1 MIRSARQVLST
12 YSRRTGMN
20 VFRVAVRIM
29 AAGSVLLGIAG
40 SAAHAAEN
48 TAGAA
53 LTADAAQ
60 ALSNAVFVV
69 DLAKGKSALW
79 TTAAGALAQAQ
90 DAAKKQDSAAVI
102 KHAATASEQAFL
114 GMAQLGYPLTVDH

>member
-1 MIRSARQVLST
+1 
-12 YSRRTGMN
+12 MN
-20 VFRVAVRIM
+20 VFRVAVRIV

-48 TAGAA
+48 AAGAA

-60 ALSNAVFVV
+60 ALANAVFVV
-69 DLAKGKSALW
+69 DLAKSKSALW

-102 KHAATASEQAFL
+102 KYAAVASEQAFL

>member
-1 MIRSARQVLST
+1 
-12 YSRRTGMN
+12 MN
-20 VFRVAVRIM
+20 VFRGAVRM
-29 AAGSVLLGIAG
+29 LAAGSMLLGVTG
-40 SAAHAAEN
+40 AHAAEN
-48 TAGAA
+48 AAGAA

-69 DLAKGKSALW
+69 DMAKSKRALW

-90 DAAKKQDSAAVI
+90 EAAKKQDSAAVI
-102 KHAATASEQAFL
+102 KHAAVASEQAFL

>member
-1 MIRSARQVLST
+1 
-12 YSRRTGMN
+12 MN
-20 VFRVAVRIM
+20 VFRVAVRIL
-29 AAGSVLLGIAG
+29 AAGSVLLGVAG
-40 SAAHAAEN
+40 PAAHAAEN
-48 TAGAA
+48 AAGAA

-60 ALSNAVFVV
+60 ALANAVFVV
-69 DLAKGKSALW
+69 DLAKSKSALW

-102 KHAATASEQAFL
+102 KYAATASEQAFL

>member
-1 MIRSARQVLST
+1 
-12 YSRRTGMN
+12 MN
-20 VFRVAVRIM
+20 VFRVAVRIV
-29 AAGSVLLGIAG
+29 AAGSVLLGVAG

-60 ALSNAVFVV
+60 ALANAVFVV

-102 KHAATASEQAFL
+102 KYAATASEQAFL